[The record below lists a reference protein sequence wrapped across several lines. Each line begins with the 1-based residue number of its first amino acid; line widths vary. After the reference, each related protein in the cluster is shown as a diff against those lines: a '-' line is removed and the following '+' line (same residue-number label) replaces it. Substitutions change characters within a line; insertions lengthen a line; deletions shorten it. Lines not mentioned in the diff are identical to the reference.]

1 MESGQPTA
9 PEGDNQGLKKGPWT
23 VAEDAIL
30 IEYVK
35 KHGEGNWNS
44 VQKNCGL
51 MRCGKSCRLRWANHL
66 RPNLKKGSFTPEEEK
81 IIIELHAKHGN
92 KWARMASQLPG
103 RTDNEIKNYWNTR
116 MKRHQKAGLPIYPQ
130 DFQAKTAA
138 FRFHHQ
144 EDRRTQPNSTSL
156 SSSPY
161 ILCFPPLDPNNS
173 FATPLNPSQS
183 HLSPLAFHSNPSHQ
197 LKLFANTNS
206 NDVCLPLSLPPVSP
220 YQQSPL
226 STNPLSQNPTR
237 QAVAINTPPSVLF
250 YNDVDMETNMSFT
263 SLIMGGQVQPIG
275 FIPSGQ
281 TPPGPTT
288 SWGGGACFEEASNKS
303 NNNGYGNSET
313 SQQGMAGNMN
323 NSGLLDALLQ
333 EAKTI
338 RFKGKSNSD
347 DLLPACNE
355 GKRAMDST
363 VKEEATNRVEL
374 LPRNGSEYSC
384 GEKLWDDLSSSQSS
398 NIWTKPS
405 EEAAGQELN
414 SMDDDLISLLN
425 HFPSSEPLPE
435 WYRQSRN
442 ERNSNR
448 MPYSGLNIVDD
459 NRDPDVKEDASLTRA
474 SNTEGVPNRGRALVS
489 CHWNNMPGIC

>member
-1 MESGQPTA
+1 MMSNRNCNNIDRVVVMERGQAAA
-9 PEGDNQGLKKGPWT
+9 PQGVSQGLKKGPWT

-44 VQKNCGL
+44 VQKSCGL

-66 RPNLKKGSFTPEEEK
+66 RPNLKKGSFTPEEEN

-116 MKRHQKAGLPIYPQ
+116 MKRHLRAGLPIYPQ
-130 DFQAKTAA
+130 DSQAKTAA

-144 EDRRTQPNSTSL
+144 EDRRTQPSSTSL

-161 ILCFPPLDPNNS
+161 NLCFPPLDPINS
-173 FATPLNPSQS
+173 FATPLNPLQN
-183 HLSPLAFHSNPSHQ
+183 HLSPLAFYSNQSHQ

-206 NDVCLPLSLPPVSP
+206 SDGCLPLSLPPVSS

-226 STNPLSQNPTR
+226 STNLFSQNPTR
-237 QAVAINTPPSVLF
+237 QAVPMNTPPSVLF
-250 YNDVDMETNMSFT
+250 YNDADMETNMSFT

-281 TPPGPTT
+281 TPPGPAT

-303 NNNGYGNSET
+303 NNNGYSNSET
-313 SQQGMAGNMN
+313 SQEEMPGNRN

-338 RFKGKSNSD
+338 SFKGKSKSD
-347 DLLPACNE
+347 DLLPASNE

-363 VKEEATNRVEL
+363 VKEE
-374 LPRNGSEYSC
+374 G
-384 GEKLWDDLSSSQSS
+384 
-398 NIWTKPS
+398 TKPS
-405 EEAAGQELN
+405 EEAADQELN

-425 HFPSSEPLPE
+425 NFPSSEPLPE

-442 ERNSNR
+442 ERYSNR
-448 MPYSGLNIVDD
+448 MPYSGLNTVDD
-459 NRDPDVKEDASLTRA
+459 NRDPGVKEDASLTRA
-474 SNTEGVPNRGRALVS
+474 SNTEAVPNRGRALVS
-489 CHWNNMPGIC
+489 CHWNNLPGIC